1 MVKRGG
7 IVKRPPRQAGRAT
20 INNVQAR
27 KPKVQQVKQAK
38 QQATKTQAG
47 VGGGSGRHTLLLI
60 QDLAGRL
67 VARLLASSFPAHD
80 KRSRSWSDYASLPQA
95 LDAFVSLYENQ
106 LRTLNPQAKQL
117 SYTVQDL
124 HVYVDSLFDLS
135 AMVLDPSTKQYQP
148 RGKDFLKAQM
158 LQRLKSSA
166 V

>member
-60 QDLAGRL
+60 QDLA
-67 VARLLASSFPAHD
+67 D